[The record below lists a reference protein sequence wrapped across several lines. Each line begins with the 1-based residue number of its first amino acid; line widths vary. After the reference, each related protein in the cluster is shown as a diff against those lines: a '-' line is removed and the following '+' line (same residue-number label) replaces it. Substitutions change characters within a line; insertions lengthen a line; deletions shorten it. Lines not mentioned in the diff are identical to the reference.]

1 MATTTTTPDAAE
13 QHRPPFWRDIRIIRI
28 ALQVAFLL
36 VGVFVVLWLY
46 TNLSANL
53 QRLGIRQDFGF
64 LDQPAGFAILGTDF
78 RGTQTIQEALLTGI
92 GNVLQVAVIGIA
104 IALVLGLAVGIG
116 RLSSNWLVRRS
127 ASLYV
132 EVLRNVPPLA
142 LIIFFYYAII
152 TTLLPGIADAWEPGG
167 IAVLS
172 NRGIY
177 VPWIEIDE
185 GANLFVISLVV
196 AAIVGVVVARW
207 RTKVFENTGAPHHR
221 VLWFLGTFVVIAA
234 VAWLLLDRPT
244 TPTIPSRDGRLVE
257 GGAQL
262 YPEYGAL
269 LISLALYTS
278 AFIAEIVRGSIQ
290 AVPKGQNEA
299 AQALALSWGA
309 RLRHV
314 ILPQAL
320 RIATPATGN
329 EFLNLTKNVSLG
341 LFIAFA
347 DVLRVARQAI
357 GNGQPAPQL
366 VFLALLSYL
375 VLSFI
380 LAAITNAANRRL
392 QLVER

>member
-1 MATTTTTPDAAE
+1 VAATSTSEDATRG
-13 QHRPPFWRDIRIIRI
+13 HRPPFWRDVRVIRF
-28 ALQVAFLL
+28 ALQAGFLL
-36 VGVFVVLWLY
+36 AGVGVLLWLY
-46 TNLSANL
+46 TNLSTNL
-53 QRLGIRQDFGF
+53 SRLGIRQDFGF
-64 LDQPAGFAILGTDF
+64 LDQSAGFTILGTDF
-78 RGTQTIQEALLTGI
+78 RGTQTIREALLTGI
-92 GNVLQVAVIGIA
+92 GNVLRVAVLGIV
-104 IALVLGLAVGIG
+104 IAMVLGLLVGVG
-116 RLSSNWLVRRS
+116 RLSANWLVRRA

-152 TTLLPGIADAWEPGG
+152 TQLLPGIADALTP
-167 IAVLS
+167 ANVMVLS
-172 NRGIY
+172 NRGVY
-177 VPWIEIDE
+177 VPWVEVDE
-185 GANLFVISLVV
+185 GANLFLGALVV
-196 AAIVGVVVARW
+196 AVAVAVAVAWW
-207 RTKVFENTGAPHHR
+207 RTRRFEATGEPHHR
-221 VLWFLGTFVVIAA
+221 VLWFLGVA
-234 VAWLLLDRPT
+234 VAVATMAWLVLDRPT
-244 TPTIPSRDGRLVE
+244 TLSVPSLDGRVVT

-269 LISLALYTS
+269 LASLALYTS

-299 AQALALSWGA
+299 AEALALSWGA
-309 RLRHV
+309 RLRYV
-314 ILPQAL
+314 VLPQAL

-329 EFLNLTKNVSLG
+329 EFLNLSKNVSLG

-375 VLSFI
+375 
-380 LAAITNAANRRL
+380 AISVVIAQLTNVANRRL